1 MTKSIDI
8 INNPKNAFW
17 KLSTPIFLLS
27 LFNAFYSMVDLFWV
41 SQMSPEAFFAVGV
54 AHPLVKLITGFGES
68 IGTGTNS
75 IISREIGEKDYK
87 NSYNSILHGIMTC
100 IILGVVLIL
109 IIPFLKNI
117 LNIMGVTKS
126 IDLAIDYLTPI
137 FIFSFIFLISKLF
150 VSTLQ
155 AEGNTRTPTIVLIIT
170 NILNLILDPLFIFVF
185 NWGVAGIAYA
195 TIISTSISVI
205 YFLYLYLSGK
215 TEVILNLKYFKLG
228 IVYEIF
234 IVAIPNLIMDMLWSF
249 YTMYINSILIAQL
262 GQIGVLLYST
272 ASQIETLITTPHQ
285 GFDRSLV
292 TICGQ
297 LFGANKIQKLK
308 EIYNYSLKYSLIISL
323 TCTIVF
329 FIIRDY
335 GFALFS
341 VTGAETSVF
350 YIALAGIV
358 IVSAENVSKLSV
370 KMLDGLGKSY
380 HSLILTNGMIIFEMI
395 LILLLAPVLTSGVCI
410 LVGMLLTELIF
421 AIIYLAVVRSILN
434 GENKLEE
441 DLVYKEEEF
450 ERKKEEF
457 ERKKEEFERKKE
469 EYERKKEERG

>member
-1 MTKSIDI
+1 MTKNIDI

-54 AHPLVKLITGFGES
+54 AHPLFKLITGFGES

-75 IISREIGEKDYK
+75 IISREIGKKDYK

-249 YTMYINSILIAQL
+249 YTMYINRILIAQL

-272 ASQIETLITTPHQ
+272 ASQIEILITTPHQ

-341 VTGAETSVF
+341 VTGVETSVF
-350 YIALAGIV
+350 YIALFGIV
-358 IVSAENVSKLSV
+358 IVSAKEVSKISN
-370 KMLDGLGKSY
+370 KMLDGIGKSY
-380 HSLILTNGMIIFEMI
+380 HSLILTNSLIIFQI
-395 LILLLAPVLTSGVCI
+395 IIIALLSSILTSGVG
-410 LVGMLLTELIF
+410 VLIGITISEVVF
-421 AIIYLAVVRSILN
+421 SIITYIIAKTILN
-434 GENKLEE
+434 GDNLMEEKIEIIEEKVVILEE
-441 DLVYKEEEF
+441 K
-450 ERKKEEF
+450 RK
-457 ERKKEEFERKKE
+457 
-469 EYERKKEERG
+469 